1 MTRTIRTVLFLLALA
16 IAVTVASTRHANARG
31 VFQWG
36 GETVV
41 KIADFP
47 DVPEYQMDDGTY
59 VDAGFIYKSVSIVFC
74 PVWNYDFRWAGSLGA
89 DDTYLPIEEQELR
102 DLAATAGV
110 TLPATPDAVE
120 LPFWNRI
127 GGKLVVGGA
136 IFVLVLI
143 QLARG
148 RGRSQKTA

>member
-1 MTRTIRTVLFLLALA
+1 MTRTFRTVLLLLALA
-16 IAVTVASTRHANARG
+16 IVMTVATTRHANARG
-31 VFQWG
+31 VLQWG

-47 DVPEYQMDDGTY
+47 DVPEYRMDDGTY
-59 VDAGFIYKSVSIVFC
+59 VDAGFIYKSVSIVYV
-74 PVWNYDFRWAGSLGA
+74 PIWNYDFRWAGYLGA

-120 LPFWNRI
+120 LPFWDRI

-136 IFVLVLI
+136 ILVLVLI
-143 QLARG
+143 LLVRG
-148 RGRSQKTA
+148 RRRSPTTA